1 MTARASDFLAFGR
14 RHGTAGRIAIEAVA
28 QLHCGDGAAW
38 EFQRLEREV
47 CPPIV
52 WWPSRPSQVTIA
64 GLALAGLHVA
74 RLATP
79 ARQLRGQRVQL
90 TDNDTPELERLAK
103 SFIRNEKFGT
113 IGYWTEDSLSD
124 AAFIVGENFTE
135 KPEESGA

>member
-1 MTARASDFLAFGR
+1 MTARASDFLAFGP
-14 RHGTAGRIAIEAVA
+14 RHGNDGRIAVEAVA

-47 CPPIV
+47 RPPVI

-90 TDNDTPELERLAK
+90 TDSDTPELERLAR
-103 SFIRNEKFGT
+103 SFIRNEKFAI

-124 AAFIVGENFTE
+124 PALIFGEKFAE
-135 KPEESGA
+135 KPENS